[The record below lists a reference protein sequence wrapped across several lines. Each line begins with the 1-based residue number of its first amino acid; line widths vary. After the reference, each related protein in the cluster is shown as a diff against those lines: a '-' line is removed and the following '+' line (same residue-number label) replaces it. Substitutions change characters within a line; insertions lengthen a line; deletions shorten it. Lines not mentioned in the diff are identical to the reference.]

1 MQNIVVY
8 FGASRDFSTESRLEF
23 NSLYLKREEN
33 YKLSHNSSD
42 IFLRIGLEQQS
53 IATYFHTEV
62 LEMAIEAI
70 KGAGMVYQGSTST
83 AQIKEQAQG
92 RTEVSSEDNQVV
104 SDSIARNIQAM
115 NTKETSGES
124 AGDAGAQGQAQAGQ
138 LDKGNAQLK
147 KAVDDINKS
156 ALADQSEAVFGIHE
170 KTNRVT
176 IKIVDKKTKEVIKEF
191 PPEKTLDMIAK
202 VWEMAG
208 LMVDE
213 KR

>member
-1 MQNIVVY
+1 
-8 FGASRDFSTESRLEF
+8 
-23 NSLYLKREEN
+23 
-33 YKLSHNSSD
+33 
-42 IFLRIGLEQQS
+42 
-53 IATYFHTEV
+53 
-62 LEMAIEAI
+62 MAIEAI

-92 RTEVSSEDNQVV
+92 RTEVSSADNQVV

-115 NTKETSGES
+115 NTKEASGDS

-176 IKIVDKKTKEVIKEF
+176 IKIVDKKTKKVIKEF

>member
-1 MQNIVVY
+1 
-8 FGASRDFSTESRLEF
+8 
-23 NSLYLKREEN
+23 
-33 YKLSHNSSD
+33 
-42 IFLRIGLEQQS
+42 
-53 IATYFHTEV
+53 
-62 LEMAIEAI
+62 MAIEAI

-92 RTEVSSEDNQVV
+92 RTEVSSADNQVV

-115 NTKETSGES
+115 NTKEASGDS
-124 AGDAGAQGQAQAGQ
+124 AGDAGAQGQAQAAAQAGQ

>member
-1 MQNIVVY
+1 
-8 FGASRDFSTESRLEF
+8 
-23 NSLYLKREEN
+23 
-33 YKLSHNSSD
+33 
-42 IFLRIGLEQQS
+42 
-53 IATYFHTEV
+53 
-62 LEMAIEAI
+62 MAIEAI

-92 RTEVSSEDNQVV
+92 RTEVSSADNQVV

-115 NTKETSGES
+115 NTKETSGDSAGDS
-124 AGDAGAQGQAQAGQ
+124 AGDAGAQGQAQLAAQ
-138 LDKGNAQLK
+138 KQNEKNMQLK

>member
-1 MQNIVVY
+1 M
-8 FGASRDFSTESRLEF
+8 
-23 NSLYLKREEN
+23 
-33 YKLSHNSSD
+33 SS
-42 IFLRIGLEQQS
+42 
-53 IATYFHTEV
+53 A
-62 LEMAIEAI
+62 
-70 KGAGMVYQGSTST
+70 
-83 AQIKEQAQG
+83 
-92 RTEVSSEDNQVV
+92 DNQVV

-115 NTKETSGES
+115 NTKEASGDS